1 MGYII
6 ILLSPILGLIFSEIY
21 VFLTSFMSWISADG
35 FVTSTSVMFAI
46 LGMIIVLNDK
56 KENKN

>member
-56 KENKN
+56 EKTK

>member
-35 FVTSTSVMFAI
+35 FVTSTSVMIAI

-56 KENKN
+56 EENKN

>member
-6 ILLSPILGLIFSEIY
+6 ILLSPILGFIFSGIY
-21 VFLTSFMSWISADG
+21 VFLTSFMPWMSADD

-46 LGMIIVLNDK
+46 LGLIIVLNDK
-56 KENKN
+56 EKTK

>member
-6 ILLSPILGLIFSEIY
+6 ILLSPILGLIFLEIY
-21 VFLTSFMSWISADG
+21 VFLTSFMPWMSADG

-46 LGMIIVLNDK
+46 LGLIIVLNDK
-56 KENKN
+56 EKTK

>member
-1 MGYII
+1 M
-6 ILLSPILGLIFSEIY
+6 F
-21 VFLTSFMSWISADG
+21 FLTSFMPWMSADD

-56 KENKN
+56 EKQNKN

>member
-21 VFLTSFMSWISADG
+21 VFLASFMSWIYADG

-56 KENKN
+56 EKTK

>member
-21 VFLTSFMSWISADG
+21 VFLASFMPWMSADD

-46 LGMIIVLNDK
+46 LGLIIVFNDK
-56 KENKN
+56 KKTK

>member
-6 ILLSPILGLIFSEIY
+6 ILLSPILGLIFSGIY
-21 VFLTSFMSWISADG
+21 VFLTSFVPWMSADD

-56 KENKN
+56 EKTK

>member
-21 VFLTSFMSWISADG
+21 VLASFMSWISADG

-46 LGMIIVLNDK
+46 LGLIIVLNDK
-56 KENKN
+56 EKTK

>member
-21 VFLTSFMSWISADG
+21 IFLTSFMPWMSADG
-35 FVTSTSVMFAI
+35 VVTSTSVIFAI
-46 LGMIIVLNDK
+46 LGLIIVLNDK
-56 KENKN
+56 EKTK

>member
-6 ILLSPILGLIFSEIY
+6 ILLSPILGLIFSGIY
-21 VFLTSFMSWISADG
+21 VFLTS
-35 FVTSTSVMFAI
+35 

-56 KENKN
+56 EKTK